1 MFHDRP
7 VIGIGCFFGG
17 AVGTQGSVF
26 VVKIDLGDK
35 PVSDFKDTAVPRGVV
50 RGGGVEA
57 GGVSG
62 CLFSL
67 GHGRPMA
74 SPRAFFVLS
83 TTAVRRVTAS
93 GAAFFAR
100 DNSLLSLGT
109 VGPTTTLKQVQT
121 SGNCK
126 TCKKKNEKQF
136 VQRAGQ

>member
-26 VVKIDLGDK
+26 VVKINLGDK

-74 SPRAFFVLS
+74 SPRALFLLS

-93 GAAFFAR
+93 GAAFFAVVPGYCWTNYYAKASSNLR
-100 DNSLLSLGT
+100 KLQN
-109 VGPTTTLKQVQT
+109 VQ
-121 SGNCK
+121 
-126 TCKKKNEKQF
+126 KKK
-136 VQRAGQ
+136 